1 MRRGKNTIRRLAEYI
16 RLLSHVTSARLRL
29 PVLLYIVLASQARID
44 DLETASYAI
53 LQTTVFK
60 VTVIVINYN
69 SIHIEGAASAS
80 PARIC
85 YASNTKACLR
95 RSPSRLPRKLEDE

>member
-60 VTVIVINYN
+60 VTVKVINYN
-69 SIHIEGAASAS
+69 SIHNGGAASAS
-80 PARIC
+80 PARVC
-85 YASNTKACLR
+85 HASNTKAMFTTVAL
-95 RSPSRLPRKLEDE
+95 KITTQT